1 MTKKTANKLKKT
13 KKIERQLKTKIMG
26 ELTEWDIEQ
35 LNRFAEGNKNAGQI
49 VETKTGLIGRTYNHE
64 NPVNGKIRVYTD
76 KGKLLCDPNTL
87 KLKGFI
93 D

>member
-1 MTKKTANKLKKT
+1 M
-13 KKIERQLKTKIMG
+13 

-35 LNRFAEGNKNAGQI
+35 LNRLAEGGNKNAGQI
-49 VETKTGLIGRTYNHE
+49 VETKTGLIGRTYNHKSYI
-64 NPVNGKIRVYTD
+64 NGKVCVYTD